1 MGRKWYFLF
10 NQEFLRCFQYVNI
23 SILVFFSLVALVG
36 CTALFHCILWL
47 LIVYSWHC
55 SFLLVLSF
63 CFEFFFYSVFPFII
77 YPSPF
82 TLPYSLFPVALVK
95 NSRASH
101 LRALV
106 NKVSYWQTSNATTVP
121 VLVSQFQIFLSEYLT
136 SSIYSLPCL
145 GENLSETVE
154 RHNFIHVAQWKRRQ
168 TPQFIPAP
176 SDNWSTA
183 YN

>member
-1 MGRKWYFLF
+1 MEGNQLFYMGTLNPRTIYSVI
-10 NQEFLRCFQYVNI
+10 LRNRLGSLTIFCCF
-23 SILVFFSLVALVG
+23 
-36 CTALFHCILWL
+36 
-47 LIVYSWHC
+47 
-55 SFLLVLSF
+55 F

-121 VLVSQFQIFLSEYLT
+121 VLVSQFQIFLSECLT

-154 RHNFIHVAQWKRRQ
+154 RQNFIHVAQWKRRQ
-168 TPQFIPAP
+168 KPQFIPAP